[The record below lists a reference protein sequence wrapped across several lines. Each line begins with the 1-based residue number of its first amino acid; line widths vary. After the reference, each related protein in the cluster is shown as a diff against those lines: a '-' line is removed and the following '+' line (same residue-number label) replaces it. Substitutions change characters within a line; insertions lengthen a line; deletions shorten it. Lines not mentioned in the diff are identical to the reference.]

1 MKIKKVLV
9 IITIFGLIACNSN
22 KKNKSNETIIFGSVI
37 DKKIDS
43 LRLIKFIDIQNNI
56 LNLGEVIKVDENGE
70 FFHKIYDESPEMYHL
85 IYERELKK
93 GRWNP
98 IEFFN
103 DNDSIEF
110 KLNKENIIN
119 GGKLN
124 KEFKDY
130 NNKIE
135 TYFKPKIEQA
145 ETKESQE
152 KLSKDFINY
161 RYDYINKN
169 ESEFSYYML
178 FEDILYNSNN
188 PIIDKELIK
197 NYVKKYKTKF
207 PEHIYS
213 KVIDNK
219 LLALNELGKGDMYIS
234 FSANDIKNRIIDISD
249 IIYKNKITIIDLWAP
264 WCAPCISKSKR
275 LIPFYESYK
284 NKGIEIIGVIGRIDS
299 HKKYEQTYNKFKY
312 PWKVLSE
319 INNENNIWDKYRLK
333 TEAGGI
339 FVLDKNG
346 IILSKNPTNIEL
358 ERIINEILK

>member
-70 FFHKIYDESPEMYHL
+70 FLHKIYDESPEMYHL

-299 HKKYEQTYNKFKY
+299 RKKYEQAYNKFKY
-312 PWKVLSE
+312 PWLVLSE

-333 TEAGGI
+333 TEPGGI

>member
-1 MKIKKVLV
+1 MKIKSILI
-9 IITIFGLIACNSN
+9 IITIFSLIACNSSE
-22 KKNKSNETIIFGSVI
+22 KSKTNETIIFGSVI
-37 DKKIDS
+37 DKDVDS
-43 LRLIKFIDIQNNI
+43 LRLIKFIDIQNNV
-56 LNLGEVIKVDENGE
+56 LNVGEIITVNENGQ
-70 FFHKIYDESPEMYHL
+70 FLHKIYDESPEMYHL

-110 KLNKENIIN
+110 NLNKENEIN
-119 GGKLN
+119 GGNLN
-124 KEFKDY
+124 KELKDY
-130 NNKIE
+130 KNKIE
-135 TYFKPKIEQA
+135 TYFKPKFEKA
-145 ETKESQE
+145 KTKESQE

-161 RYDYINKN
+161 RYNYINKN
-169 ESEFSYYML
+169 KSEFSYYML
-178 FEDILYNSNN
+178 IEDILYNSNN
-188 PIIDKELIK
+188 PIINKELIK
-197 NYVKKYKTKF
+197 DYVKKYKKNF
-207 PEHIYS
+207 PEHNYS
-213 KVIDNK
+213 KIIDNK
-219 LLALNELGKGDMYIS
+219 LLALNELKKGEMYIP
-234 FSANDIKNRIIDISD
+234 FSAKDINNKNVEISEIIN
-249 IIYKNKITIIDLWAP
+249 KNKITIIDLWAP
-264 WCAPCISKSKR
+264 WCAPCISKSKK
-275 LIPFYESYK
+275 LIPFYENYK